1 MKRSLVVGVDDTDDS
16 QNALVQAT
24 DLARGAELSVVVVH
38 VRRIPPLAGMSS
50 MSLGPP
56 ARNLEVLEAST
67 RQASVDVLC
76 GAGLEWG
83 FVVRSGDPAQE
94 LMAEAEERSASAI
107 VVGGRPHRAAVSGVL
122 GSIDAALVH
131 RFHGSVLVV
140 SGGDSEWHHS
150 PASPLSADQAIDA
163 KFGERLPR

>member
-16 QNALVQAT
+16 QHALAQAT
-24 DLARGAELSVVVVH
+24 DLARGAELSLVVVH
-38 VRRIPPLAGMSS
+38 VRHIPALAGMSS

-56 ARNLEVLEAST
+56 EQNLEVIEAST
-67 RQASVDVLC
+67 RQASADVLC
-76 GAGLEWG
+76 GAGVEWE

-122 GSIDAALVH
+122 GSLDPALVH

-140 SGGDSEWHHS
+140 RGGDCEWHHS
-150 PASPLSADQAIDA
+150 AACRLSADQAIDA
-163 KFGERLPR
+163 NFGERLPR